1 SHELRTPLNA
11 IIGFSEVLKR
21 ELLGPLGQE
30 RYREYAKDINESGAH
45 LLNLISDILE
55 YSKSESGKLRLT
67 ESEVDLNQM
76 ISNVVRQQTPRAEVA
91 GVSLHREGAEQA
103 VRMRADERKLR
114 QVLMNL
120 VSNAIKFTPM
130 GGEVQLGLARD
141 EEGNVLIRVVD
152 TGIGIAAEDMP
163 KVFSAFGQIDNAW
176 SRRYEGTGLG
186 IPLAKAMVELH
197 DGSLTISSNVGS
209 GTVVV
214 VKLPRERVLRGNLRL
229 AATSG

>member
-1 SHELRTPLNA
+1 
-11 IIGFSEVLKR
+11 
-21 ELLGPLGQE
+21 
-30 RYREYAKDINESGAH
+30 
-45 LLNLISDILE
+45 
-55 YSKSESGKLRLT
+55 
-67 ESEVDLNQM
+67 
-76 ISNVVRQQTPRAEVA
+76 
-91 GVSLHREGAEQA
+91 
-103 VRMRADERKLR
+103 MRADERKLR

-130 GGEVQLGLARD
+130 GGEVQISLGRD
-141 EEGNVLIRVVD
+141 EEGNVLVRVVD

-209 GTVVV
+209 GTAVI